1 MAGPSQSLQQR
12 QQQSLVMTQQLQQS
26 IKLLQLSAT
35 DLEAFVQEEMEKNPL
50 LAEGENKA
58 EELQSEKPE
67 ENSATQEIDFDR
79 ADATEDA
86 PVASEEFSDR
96 AERSAPEYTP
106 TSSGTSSYGGEGENL
121 IEKMA
126 HEKPSLQDYLVE
138 HLNCSTEDM
147 AQRLIG
153 MHLIDMVQSSGYL
166 PENYIEITDS
176 LKCSRQELD
185 AVVSLLQEAEPAGL
199 CARSVAE
206 CMALQ
211 LEDMG
216 ELTESMQALVDNLEL
231 LSKADFKALEKA
243 CGVPR
248 DELQEM
254 VEELRE
260 LNPKPGFAFDFEET
274 AAVQPDVFV
283 RRHGDDWEIELNP
296 GALPKVLVN
305 NDYYTRLSGS
315 ARDKEEKSYLGEQLN
330 HANWLVKSLDQRA
343 HTMLKTTR
351 EIVKQQSRF
360 LLHGVR
366 YLKPLTL
373 KEVADA
379 IEMHESTISR
389 ITSNKYVSYGGAL
402 YELKY
407 FFTSSLGSSF
417 GGDDISSKAV
427 QHMIQKLV
435 DSETDVKS
443 VHSDETLAAALDD
456 QGMKV
461 ARRTV
466 AKYRDILKIPSS
478 AQRKR
483 VFKQQL

>member
-26 IKLLQLSAT
+26 IKLLQLSAA
-35 DLEAFVQEEMEKNPL
+35 DLEAFVMEEMEKNPL
-50 LAEGENKA
+50 LQEGEVKLEDAPEEKA
-58 EELQSEKPE
+58 EEKPTE
-67 ENSATQEIDFDR
+67 EIDFDK
-79 ADATEDA
+79 DVQMDA
-86 PVASEEFSDR
+86 PVATEEFSDR
-96 AERSAPEYTP
+96 AERTQTDYSTP
-106 TSSGTSSYGGEGENL
+106 TSSYSGEGENL

-126 HEKPSLQDYLVE
+126 HEKPSLRDYLLE
-138 HLNCSTEDM
+138 HLHCSTNDM

-153 MHLIDMVQSSGYL
+153 LHLIDMVQPTGYL
-166 PENYIEITDS
+166 PEHYSELTET
-176 LKCSRQELD
+176 LKCTEEELEE
-185 AVVSLLQEAEPAGL
+185 VVKLLQESEPAGL
-199 CARSVAE
+199 CARNVSE
-206 CMALQ
+206 CLALQ
-211 LEDMG
+211 LDDMG
-216 ELTESMQALVDNLEL
+216 ELTESMQALVNNLDL
-231 LSKADFKALEKA
+231 LGRAEFSKLQKA

-254 VEELRE
+254 VAELKE

-274 AAVQPDVFV
+274 GAVQPDIFV
-283 RRHGDDWEIELNP
+283 RRRGEEWEIELNP
-296 GALPKVLVN
+296 GTLPKVLVN
-305 NDYYTRLSGS
+305 NDYYTKLSIS
-315 ARDKEEKSYLGEQLN
+315 SRDKDEKAYLGEQLT

-343 HTMLKTTR
+343 HTMLKATR

-389 ITSNKYVSYGGAL
+389 ITSNKYMSYGGAL

-407 FFTSSLGSSF
+407 FFNSSLGNSF
-417 GGDDISSKAV
+417 GGDDVSSKAV
-427 QHMIQKLV
+427 QHSIQKLV

-443 VHSDETLAAALDD
+443 VHSDEALAEALDN

-483 VFKQQL
+483 TFKEQL

>member
-1 MAGPSQSLQQR
+1 MAGLSQSIQQG
-12 QQQSLVMTQQLQQS
+12 QHQSLVMTQQLQQS
-26 IKLLQLSAT
+26 IKLLQLSAA
-35 DLEAFVQEEMEKNPL
+35 DLEAFVMEEMEKNPL
-50 LAEGENKA
+50 LQEGEGKTEETPEEPKA
-58 EELQSEKPE
+58 ESEEPTK
-67 ENSATQEIDFDR
+67 EIDFTKDEI
-79 ADATEDA
+79 AENSSAA
-86 PVASEEFSDR
+86 EEFSDR
-96 AERSAPEYTP
+96 SERLAPEYSQQ
-106 TSSGTSSYGGEGENL
+106 TSTHSGEGENL

-126 HEKPSLQDYLVE
+126 HEKPSLHDHLLE
-138 HLNCSTEDM
+138 HLHFSTDDIQM
-147 AQRLIG
+147 RLIG
-153 MHLIDMVQSSGYL
+153 MHLIDLVTPAGYL
-166 PENYIEITDS
+166 PDNYLELMET
-176 LKCSRQELD
+176 LKCSEDQLEITID
-185 AVVSLLQEAEPAGL
+185 LLQQCEPAGL
-199 CARSVAE
+199 CARNVSE
-206 CMALQ
+206 CLALQ
-211 LEDMG
+211 LKECG
-216 ELTESMQALVDNLEL
+216 EYTQSMQALVENLDL
-231 LSKADFKALEKA
+231 LGNAEFSKLQKA

-254 VEELRE
+254 VAELRE
-260 LNPKPGFAFDFEET
+260 LNPKPGIAFDFEET
-274 AAVQPDVFV
+274 QAVQPDVFV
-283 RRHGDDWEIELNP
+283 RRNGEDWEIELNP
-296 GALPKVLVN
+296 AALPKVLVN
-305 NDYYTRLSGS
+305 NDYFTKLSGS
-315 ARDKEEKSYLGEQLN
+315 IRDKEEKSYLGEQLN

-343 HTMLKTTR
+343 NTMLKTTR

-389 ITSNKYVSYGGAL
+389 ITSNKYLSYAGTL

-407 FFTSSLGSSF
+407 FFTSSLNSSF

-427 QHMIQKLV
+427 QHLIQQLV
-435 DSETDVKS
+435 DAETDVKS
-443 VHSDETLAAALDD
+443 VLSDDAIAQALDD